1 MSEPP
6 PRSTIPIARFDG
18 RQVLP
23 FRAEIDTLADC
34 LDHGRALYVRCGCN
48 PRVVEVLPSRLLALP
63 SPPPESTRLS
73 QLRPWLTCKKCGR
86 RDRLIVRAGEEWRGG
101 LVPRKPPPVTQF
113 LRHSPMPPRGEP
125 REACTPAPDGPKG
138 RKRVFKAR

>member
-1 MSEPP
+1 MSESP

-23 FRAEIDTLADC
+23 LRAEIDTLADC

-48 PRVVEVLPSRLLALP
+48 PRIVEVFPERLLALP
-63 SPPPESTRLS
+63 NPPGESTRLS
-73 QLRPWLTCKKCGR
+73 ELRPWLTCKKCWR
-86 RDRLIVRAGEEWRGG
+86 RERLTVRAGEEWRGG
-101 LVPRKPPPVTQF
+101 LIPRKPQPVKQF
-113 LRHSPMPPRGEP
+113 IRHAPTPTLGGP
-125 REACTPAPDGPKG
+125 REPFTPAPGGPKG